1 MLNRIPLRTFPVG
14 SHLKFY
20 AGSKLGFA
28 GSQVQSRLGY
38 DFPGGKLSEIWGRI
52 PRGIG
57 GILGLIP
64 PGMCFLR
71 WDAIRKKMYFEE
83 KSFLQIEIR
92 CVTMSTY
99 GSTTFSN
106 ISDRGFSELWKELPI
121 INSLLDDRGFSELV
135 RELPIAYRLLGE
147 RGFRI

>member
-1 MLNRIPLRTFPVG
+1 MT
-14 SHLKFY
+14 
-20 AGSKLGFA
+20 ALGK
-28 GSQVQSRLGY
+28 GVSRLG
-38 DFPGGKLSEIWGRI
+38 F
-52 PRGIG
+52 
-57 GILGLIP
+57 
-64 PGMCFLR
+64 CV
-71 WDAIRKKMYFEE
+71 YFEE

-92 CVTMSTY
+92 CITMSTY

-121 INSLLDDRGFSELV
+121 IDSLLDDRGFSELL

>member
-1 MLNRIPLRTFPVG
+1 MRIHALIASRFELARVRVIGGLEDRELT
-14 SHLKFY
+14 
-20 AGSKLGFA
+20 ALGK
-28 GSQVQSRLGY
+28 GVSRLG
-38 DFPGGKLSEIWGRI
+38 F
-52 PRGIG
+52 
-57 GILGLIP
+57 
-64 PGMCFLR
+64 CV
-71 WDAIRKKMYFEE
+71 YFEE

-121 INSLLDDRGFSELV
+121 IDSLLDDRGFSELI